1 MEETWRK
8 YVNNDVPA
16 EISKYSYYDYM
27 IRNNGSRRPKNITA
41 LYTYLSNTTENK
53 IIFINN
59 NNTLDKPARLRHII
73 PINYDKVKDFLAE
86 ELITNDI
93 SLLTQVSNKD
103 WEKIAGGND
112 RIDTI
117 AFSDCKDIY
126 RNRTPLKKLLEF
138 FKTAIEMEFN
148 TTITSAE

>member
-1 MEETWRK
+1 MEETWRN

-41 LYTYLSNTTENK
+41 LYTYLSNTAENK

-59 NNTLDKPARLRHII
+59 DNTLDKPARLRYII

-93 SLLTQVSNKD
+93 SLLT
-103 WEKIAGGND
+103 
-112 RIDTI
+112 
-117 AFSDCKDIY
+117 
-126 RNRTPLKKLLEF
+126 
-138 FKTAIEMEFN
+138 
-148 TTITSAE
+148 